1 MNQLDE
7 ALSISII
14 GGADGPTTI
23 YILNPWLLVIEL
35 IILTALFVFAI
46 FGFIKNI
53 KKRKIVKSVVFGI
66 IALSVI
72 LFISISAARTHKTLK
87 ENLKESIDL
96 YENLFS
102 SESYTNLG
110 IYTEAEDVVKESY
123 GSGVPVAAEQTEI
136 ATLKD
141 NVLQVNDD
149 EYFILENHILKYFNK
164 EKEYRIYSIEDN

>member
-7 ALSISII
+7 AFSISII

-35 IILTALFVFAI
+35 IILASLFVFAI

-102 SESYTNLG
+102 SESDANLG
-110 IYTEAEDVVKESY
+110 IYTEAEDF
-123 GSGVPVAAEQTEI
+123 
-136 ATLKD
+136 
-141 NVLQVNDD
+141 
-149 EYFILENHILKYFNK
+149 EYFRLNNK
-164 EKEYRIYSIEDN
+164 LINVDVDFAGTGFLIAEK

>member
-7 ALSISII
+7 ALSISVI

-35 IILTALFVFAI
+35 IILAALFVFAI

-87 ENLKESIDL
+87 EN
-96 YENLFS
+96 
-102 SESYTNLG
+102 
-110 IYTEAEDVVKESY
+110 Y

-141 NVLQVNDD
+141 NWISSRN
-149 EYFILENHILKYFNK
+149 
-164 EKEYRIYSIEDN
+164 